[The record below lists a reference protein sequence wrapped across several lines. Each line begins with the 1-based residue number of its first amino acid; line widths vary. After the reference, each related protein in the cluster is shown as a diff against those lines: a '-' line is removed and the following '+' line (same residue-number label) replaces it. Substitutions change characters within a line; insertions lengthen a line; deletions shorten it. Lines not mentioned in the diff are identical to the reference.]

1 MVQPAMPT
9 KRIALDDL
17 PLSFTTPLSVS
28 TGSLAALRG
37 TRAIAMQR
45 SHGSQLAQTGLEGRV
60 KALNSSPRMTPR
72 RRGHTAR
79 PCHRG
84 NLVTSTTALQ
94 EKASKTANKVQ
105 ALHHVRPRV
114 VDDVSVVQPSEL
126 LVWRCMVEVAMRKP
140 SRMRPQ

>member
-60 KALNSSPRMTPR
+60 KALNSSPT
-72 RRGHTAR
+72 HDT
-79 PCHRG
+79 
-84 NLVTSTTALQ
+84 
-94 EKASKTANKVQ
+94 ASK
-105 ALHHVRPRV
+105 RPH
-114 VDDVSVVQPSEL
+114 STSMPQ
-126 LVWRCMVEVAMRKP
+126 RKP
-140 SRMRPQ
+140 RDKHDRAPREGEQDGKQGAGTASRASSCCG